1 MAKGSRTWHVEN
13 GIALVH
19 GKHVGA
25 RANVDARVL
34 GLDVLNC
41 QDAVEVHG
49 PVGQLPVTH
58 PGPHQS
64 VSWRLWEMGWTEK
77 HGKVTR

>member
-1 MAKGSRTWHVEN
+1 MEVTGCHGSQTWHVED
-13 GIALVH
+13 GTALVH

-25 RANVDARVL
+25 RADVNACVL

-49 PVGQLPVTH
+49 PVGQLPVAH
-58 PGPHQS
+58 AGPDES
-64 VSWRLWEMGWTEK
+64 VGR
-77 HGKVTR
+77 